1 MELLLLGMVAGIGFA
16 SLALWQKARREE
28 DEAASERRKRLTA
41 PVERTPTT
49 IQVGDVVQHLGS
61 DYVVEGVITLSE
73 DGRGARLY
81 RMFEDSGERFLYA
94 KTGNAEPL
102 LLKPAPDLSLAD
114 AGGTPPELLMHER
127 ASFRQ
132 TARVQASVIRVGQLG
147 ARKATDRVHLY
158 EYAGPG
164 PSRLLLLDWGERVE
178 AFSGERIAAHSL
190 EILPAR

>member
-16 SLALWQKARREE
+16 SFALWQKARKEE
-28 DEAASERRKRLTA
+28 DQAAAQRRKRLSA
-41 PVERTPTT
+41 PVDRTPTT

-61 DYVVEGVITLSE
+61 DYVVEGVMTLSE

-81 RMFEDSGERFLYA
+81 RMFEDGGESFLYA
-94 KTGNAEPL
+94 KTGTADPL
-102 LLKPAPDLSLAD
+102 LLKPAPELSLAD
-114 AGGTPPELLMHER
+114 LGGAPPETLTHAR

-178 AFSGERIAAHSL
+178 AFAGERVAAHSL
-190 EILPAR
+190 EILPSR

>member
-16 SLALWQKARREE
+16 SFALWQRARREE
-28 DEAASERRKRLTA
+28 DQAAAQRRKRLEA
-41 PVERTPTT
+41 PAERTPTT

-61 DYVVEGVITLSE
+61 DYVVEGVLTLSE

-81 RMFEDSGERFLYA
+81 RMFDDGGERFLYA
-94 KTGNAEPL
+94 KQGHAEPL
-102 LLKPAPDLSLAD
+102 LLRPAPELTLAD
-114 AGGTPPELLMHER
+114 LGGTPPETLQHGH

-147 ARKATDRVHLY
+147 GRKTAERVHLY

-164 PSRLLLLDWGERVE
+164 PERLLLLDWGERVE
-178 AFSGERIAAHSL
+178 AFAGEKVATHSL
-190 EILPAR
+190 EILPSR

>member
-16 SLALWQKARREE
+16 SFALWQRARREE
-28 DEAASERRKRLTA
+28 DQAAAQRRKRLEA
-41 PVERTPTT
+41 PAERTPTT

-61 DYVVEGVITLSE
+61 DYVVEGVLTLSE

-81 RMFEDSGERFLYA
+81 RMFEDAGERFLYA
-94 KTGNAEPL
+94 KTGNADPL
-102 LLKPAPDLSLAD
+102 LLQPVADLALSD
-114 AGGTPPELLMHER
+114 VGGTPPETLQHAQ

-147 ARKATDRVHLY
+147 ARKAGERVHLY

-164 PSRLLLLDWGERVE
+164 PSRLLVLDWGERIE
-178 AFSGERIAAHSL
+178 AFAGEKVAAHTL
-190 EILPAR
+190 EILPSK